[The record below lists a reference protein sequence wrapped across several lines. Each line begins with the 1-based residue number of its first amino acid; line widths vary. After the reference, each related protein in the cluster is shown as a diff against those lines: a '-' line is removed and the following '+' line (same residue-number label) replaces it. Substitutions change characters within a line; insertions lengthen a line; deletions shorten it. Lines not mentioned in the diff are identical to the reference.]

1 MKEQLKRNLL
11 DFMGRHHKDATYDSF
26 FTLCIYYVAGYA
38 PEMGVNEAVDL
49 VSELRKGWFE
59 NERIA

>member
-1 MKEQLKRNLL
+1 MNEQLKANLL

-49 VSELRKGWFE
+49 VSELRKG
-59 NERIA
+59 